1 MLVFIMISYLL
12 LVWLKVNNGA
22 VVDVENKV
30 TFTVSSFSVIYLY

>member
-22 VVDVENKV
+22 VVDVKNKV
-30 TFTVSSFSVIYLY
+30 TLI